1 MAMAVVAVA
10 GGPCAVQ
17 MVLMLRGV
25 VVVMPVAVAVVAVV
39 AVVVVVVV
47 VVEVV
52 RLFRRLPPRHAQEGP
67 RASGRGREGGEP
79 HAR

>member
-1 MAMAVVAVA
+1 MAVAVVAVA

-25 VVVMPVAVAVVAVV
+25 VPVPVPVPVV
-39 AVVVVVVV
+39 AVVVVVM

-52 RLFRRLPPRHAQEGP
+52 RLVRRLPPRHAGGTKGE
-67 RASGRGREGGEP
+67 RAGRGR
-79 HAR
+79 

>member
-1 MAMAVVAVA
+1 VAVA

-25 VVVMPVAVAVVAVV
+25 VPVPVAVV
-39 AVVVVVVV
+39 AVVVVM

-52 RLFRRLPPRHAQEGP
+52 RLFRRLPPWNAGGKKGE
-67 RASGRGREGGEP
+67 RAGKGTW
-79 HAR
+79 